1 MAFSSSKAT
10 ALRQVPQVRVQTSS
24 ISAVGLAMGASF
36 RLVSY
41 LQIKKIDIEQ
51 LKRAAGESGRRT
63 RTRFRSGE
71 GKSATLAFSLR
82 STH

>member
-1 MAFSSSKAT
+1 
-10 ALRQVPQVRVQTSS
+10 
-24 ISAVGLAMGASF
+24 MGASF